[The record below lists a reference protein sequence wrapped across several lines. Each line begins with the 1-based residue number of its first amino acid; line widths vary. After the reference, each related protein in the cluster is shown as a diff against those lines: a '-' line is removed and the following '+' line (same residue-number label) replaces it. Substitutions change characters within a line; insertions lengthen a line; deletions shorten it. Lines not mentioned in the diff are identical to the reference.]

1 MFLPPWRYAQGGGA
15 PAYTGARRICIAAR
29 APDPHFGDRLM
40 LGRAANGVYWMA
52 RYLERAENT
61 ARLIDVGF
69 HLALTRGSRASQEEE
84 WRSVLITTGQERAF
98 LARNQELAGAAV
110 FNFLL
115 RERDNPGSVL
125 AMVENARTNAR
136 VVRTSITNEVW
147 QATNETWMIL
157 RDLLARPVRETNL
170 REVLSTIRQR
180 ATLVRG
186 AMEGSMLRN
195 EVFNFARI
203 GTFIERA
210 DNTARILDV
219 KYYVLL
225 PSVAWVGS
233 SLDNVQ
239 WDTLLRSVAGNRAYS
254 WLHAGSMDSRGIA
267 EFLILDGRFPRSL
280 VFCYEKIRSNMAGL
294 AKQYGAE
301 TQAHQILRDAGTRL
315 HDTTIEQIF
324 ERGLHEYLQDFIGRT
339 YRIDEAIAADYRFI
353 A

>member
-1 MFLPPWRYAQGGGA
+1 
-15 PAYTGARRICIAAR
+15 
-29 APDPHFGDRLM
+29 M

-69 HLALTRGSRASQEEE
+69 HLALTRGDKHSQDEE
-84 WRSVLITTGQERAF
+84 WKSVLTTTGQVEAYCDRHEDF
-98 LARNQELAGAAV
+98 TGPQV

-115 RERDNPGSVL
+115 REKDNPASVL
-125 AMVENARTNAR
+125 RMIEAARTNAR

-147 QATNETWMIL
+147 EATNEGWMTL
-157 RDLLARPVRETNL
+157 SELLSRPVRETNL
-170 REVLSTIRQR
+170 GEVLSAIRNQ

-233 SLDNVQ
+233 SLDNAQ
-239 WDTLLRSVAGNRAYS
+239 WDTLLRSVAGSRAYS
-254 WLHAGSMDSRGIA
+254 WLNAGSMDPRDIA
-267 EFLILDGRFPRSL
+267 RFMILDGQFPRSL
-280 VFCYEKIRSNMAGL
+280 VFCFEKIRSNMAGL
-294 AKQYGAE
+294 AKEYGRE
-301 TQAHQILRDAGTRL
+301 TAAHELLRNVGSRL
-315 HDTTIEQIF
+315 HQTTIEEIF
-324 ERGLHEYLQDFIGRT
+324 ETGLHEFLQDFIGKT
-339 YRIDEAIAADYRFI
+339 IQIGNAIAADYRFI
-353 A
+353 E